1 MSYENYDIFF
11 QKMLSNKSVIRNYKQ
26 QSFTYSFSDNQK

>member
-26 QSFTYSFSDNQK
+26 KFHI